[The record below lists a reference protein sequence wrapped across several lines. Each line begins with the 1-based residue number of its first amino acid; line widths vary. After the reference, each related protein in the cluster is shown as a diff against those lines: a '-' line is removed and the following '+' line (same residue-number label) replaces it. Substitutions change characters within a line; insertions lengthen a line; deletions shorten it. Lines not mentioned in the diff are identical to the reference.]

1 MVNPFEKMCKLL
13 TSSLFFIVLL
23 ISFVILLLYH
33 RVEDS
38 DDMDRWK
45 KISRFLSSVLF
56 YSLIVILVIV
66 GLMVGATAVDKFM
79 GKKNNE
85 IRNPLFGAYIIIS
98 PSMVPNINVYDAV
111 ITMRVSEKYIELY
124 DIITFLSKEIETNGT
139 PITHRV
145 VGIVETEDGEKAY
158 RTKGDA
164 NASEDR
170 ALIRQREVL
179 GKVLLRIPM
188 IGHVKTFL
196 SSKFG
201 WILMVVVP
209 CLGIV
214 GYDILKLTGLIK
226 AKKETENEEEVNKK
240 KKKDEL
246 PGKEI
251 IDLNTVDEDTG
262 KEKETKKK

>member
-179 GKVLLRIPM
+179 GKVLFFDGGKGVALRLKNLLEEKNVISCM
-188 IGHVKTFL
+188 NSGFIEFYD
-196 SSKFG
+196 SSNIKNNETRF
-201 WILMVVVP
+201 
-209 CLGIV
+209 
-214 GYDILKLTGLIK
+214 YDLLK
-226 AKKETENEEEVNKK
+226 
-240 KKKDEL
+240 
-246 PGKEI
+246 
-251 IDLNTVDEDTG
+251 
-262 KEKETKKK
+262 

>member
-1 MVNPFEKMCKLL
+1 MG
-13 TSSLFFIVLL
+13 
-23 ISFVILLLYH
+23 
-33 RVEDS
+33 
-38 DDMDRWK
+38 RWK
-45 KISRFLSSVLF
+45 KVSCYLSSVLL
-56 YSLIVILVIV
+56 YSLIAILVVV
-66 GLMVGATAVDKFM
+66 GLMIAATAVDKYI

-111 ITMRVSEKYIELY
+111 LTMRVPEKYIELY

-145 VGIVETEDGEKAY
+145 VGIVKTEDGEKAY

-170 ALIRQREVL
+170 ALIRQKEVL

-188 IGHVKTFL
+188 IGYVKTFL
-196 SSKFG
+196 SSKLG

-214 GYDILKLTGLIK
+214 GYDILKLTGLVK
-226 AKKETENEEEVNKK
+226 AKKESEKEEQPKQKK
-240 KKKDEL
+240 KENL
-246 PGKEI
+246 PGKEV
-251 IDLNTVDEDTG
+251 IDLNTVKEEKMESKEDNNIDRL
-262 KEKETKKK
+262 